1 MTDPASTAAG
11 LETALTVVAALLG
24 GLGVSAPFVVRLL
37 GMVRRFRAAY
47 EALRRA
53 IEGHKIEAA
62 QRGVLE
68 ATHVRSLTRRIAR
81 EVREA
86 GPEIESFHA
95 ASLAAAGQNLSPI
108 LGAVLRG
115 EAPQA

>member
-11 LETALTVVAALLG
+11 LETALTALLAG
-24 GLGVSAPFVVRLL
+24 LTGLGIAAPFIVRLL
-37 GMVRRFRAAY
+37 GIVRRFRATY

-53 IEGHKIEAA
+53 IEGHKVEAA
-62 QRGVLE
+62 SRGVLE

-86 GPEIESFHA
+86 GPEIEAFHA
-95 ASLAAAGQNLSPI
+95 QALAAAGQNGSPI